1 MATYTRQEI
10 IALIENLDGINSD
23 VVNFSLPHGSITVVG
38 SEYERVKAAYLP
50 DKHGN
55 PGGWFIDKSTAH
67 DEREMVIHYSNG
79 EVENI
84 PLNETLSR
92 RAAIEIVI
100 YAVEHGNLPDY
111 LTWSEHRIFV
121 PVSDTGS
128 P

>member
-10 IALIENLDGINSD
+10 IALIENLDGINS
-23 VVNFSLPHGSITVVG
+23 SLVDFHLPDGYITLVG
-38 SEYERVKAAYLP
+38 SEYERVKAGYLP
-50 DKHGN
+50 NKRGES
-55 PGGWFIDKSTAH
+55 GGWFIDKSAAH

-84 PLNETLSR
+84 PLNETISR
-92 RAAIEIVI
+92 RVAIEIVI

-121 PVSDTGS
+121 PVSNSGS
-128 P
+128 